1 MDMRK
6 NFSEVAVR
14 QWHRLPREVVQSPS
28 VEMFKN
34 CGCGTERCGL
44 VGNGGG
50 RWTVGL
56 LEAFS
61 NLHDSVILAKIHV
74 TDRVFGSKI
83 LNVKG
88 CAFHK
93 FYF

>member
-1 MDMRK
+1 
-6 NFSEVAVR
+6 
-14 QWHRLPREVVQSPS
+14 
-28 VEMFKN
+28 MFKN

-88 CAFHK
+88 CAFTNLTSIIIYLFK
-93 FYF
+93 DRNNINLSG